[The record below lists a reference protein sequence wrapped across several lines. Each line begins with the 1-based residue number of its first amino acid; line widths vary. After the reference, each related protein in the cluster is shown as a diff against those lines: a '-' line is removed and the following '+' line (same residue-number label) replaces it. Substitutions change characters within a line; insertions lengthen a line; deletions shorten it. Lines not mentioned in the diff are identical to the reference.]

1 MDAHTHLEQQEY
13 NDRVKTYSH
22 RLAQQWNNIY
32 PTNNEN
38 VGLMMD
44 IPNPEAILSS
54 TPVSA
59 TDLNMVSNKRFF
71 FVFLFFFSI

>member
-1 MDAHTHLEQQEY
+1 MDSHTHLEQQEY

-32 PTNNEN
+32 STNTEN

-59 TDLNMVSNKRFF
+59 TDLNMVSLGLFGY
-71 FVFLFFFSI
+71 FFFS